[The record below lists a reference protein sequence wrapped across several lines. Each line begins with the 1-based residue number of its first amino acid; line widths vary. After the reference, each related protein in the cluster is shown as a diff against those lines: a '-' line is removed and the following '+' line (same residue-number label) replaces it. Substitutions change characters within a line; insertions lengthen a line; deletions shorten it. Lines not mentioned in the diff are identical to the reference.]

1 MKQQELMQLIA
12 DGESETFEFKESF
25 DNSTITSTWTFSNT
39 KSGVIFQL
47 LINKISYVLCTD
59 FYR

>member
-1 MKQQELMQLIA
+1 MQLIA

-47 LINKISYVLCTD
+47 PINKISYVLCTD